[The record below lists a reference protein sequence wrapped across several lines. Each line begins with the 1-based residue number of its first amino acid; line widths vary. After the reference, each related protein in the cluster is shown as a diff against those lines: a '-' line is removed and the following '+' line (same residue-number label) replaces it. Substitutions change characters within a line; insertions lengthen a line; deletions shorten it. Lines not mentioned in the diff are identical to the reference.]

1 MTLTETYTLKIV
13 CSPETMRK
21 LCGKSQLQ
29 TGKTFHYNNPEILS
43 TLRGARKVNRDRLT
57 QKDKENLSW
66 KNKITIHPPVRIVK
80 RNLSRLCKKCS
91 NSFIPESKF
100 QRICKGCFKET
111 KIDNIK
117 KLNQFNQKGGKIR
130 CLANGGSGLYA

>member
-1 MTLTETYTLKIV
+1 MTLTETYTLEIV

-29 TGKTFHYNNPEILS
+29 TGKTFHY
-43 TLRGARKVNRDRLT
+43 
-57 QKDKENLSW
+57 LSW